1 MMITNQK
8 KMAAQILSR
17 KEGREVGIHR
27 VWIDPDYL
35 DEVTNAVQKNDIR
48 QLIDDGVIKAKPIVG
63 TSRSRARK
71 IKIQKSKGRRKGP
84 GSRKGSSN
92 SRTPKKNKWMSRIR
106 AQRKSLKELRSE
118 GTLKPSEY
126 RFYYRKA
133 KGGSYRSIADMKRNI
148 ELSGISLGVEE

>member
-8 KMAAQILSR
+8 KMAASILSR

-48 QLIDDGVIKAKPIVG
+48 QLIEDGVIKAKPIVG

-92 SRTPKKNKWMSRIR
+92 SRTPKKHKC
-106 AQRKSLKELRSE
+106 
-118 GTLKPSEY
+118 
-126 RFYYRKA
+126 
-133 KGGSYRSIADMKRNI
+133 
-148 ELSGISLGVEE
+148 LSV

>member
-8 KMAAQILSR
+8 KMAAKILSR
-17 KEGREVGIHR
+17 KEGRDVGIHR

-48 QLIDDGVIKAKPIVG
+48 QLIEDGVIKAKPIVG

-92 SRTPKKNKWMSRIR
+92 SRTPKKNRWMSRIR
-106 AQRKSLKELRSE
+106 SQRKSLKELRSD
-118 GTLKPSEY
+118 GALNPSEY